1 MGPGCVATGNRRK
14 GSTMQSGAFESCK
27 TTGYAADDH
36 FRGVTKMIEIGK
48 EGQRPI
54 DDFMFTRYA

>member
-1 MGPGCVATGNRRK
+1 
-14 GSTMQSGAFESCK
+14 MQSGAFESCK